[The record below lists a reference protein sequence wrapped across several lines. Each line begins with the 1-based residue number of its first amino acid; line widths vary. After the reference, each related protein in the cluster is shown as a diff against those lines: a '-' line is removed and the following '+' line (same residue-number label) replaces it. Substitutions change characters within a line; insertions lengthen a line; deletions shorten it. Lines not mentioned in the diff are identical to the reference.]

1 MVILYIW
8 VLYIWVGK
16 IWMVKIIRWKKVVAS
31 CLWWE
36 GMSTSVNLEVVD
48 AVVMTVG
55 DIVVILSVSII
66 EVAETMVRKDVGKNE
81 AVAVGEIAP
90 AIFCCNKYILGHY
103 IYFLQCVTKFTFYFS
118 ITEVT
123 FSRCFLW

>member
-16 IWMVKIIRWKKVVAS
+16 IWMVKIIRWIKVVAS
-31 CLWWE
+31 CLWRE

-66 EVAETMVRKDVGKNE
+66 EVAETMVRKDVGKN
-81 AVAVGEIAP
+81 
-90 AIFCCNKYILGHY
+90 
-103 IYFLQCVTKFTFYFS
+103 
-118 ITEVT
+118 
-123 FSRCFLW
+123 